1 MPHPPRPAAA
11 RAVDDLLRDLG
22 PRLRR
27 GGVPEAPAGRFAT
40 GITDIDRLLGGGFPR
55 GRLSEIAG
63 APSSGRTSLALALLA
78 GATRAGESCAVV
90 DAADGFDPR
99 AAASA
104 GVALPRV
111 LWVRAPGLRETLLA
125 SERVLEAEGFGLLL
139 LNATG
144 REAPSADFMRLAR
157 KASETQTALVALSLE
172 RTAGTAAA
180 VALEMEPARAHFT
193 GTPPLLEAVDVVAHL
208 VRHRSAPTGRSVRVR
223 LRAS

>member
-1 MPHPPRPAAA
+1 VPRPSRQAAA
-11 RAVDDLLRDLG
+11 RAVEDLLRDLG

-27 GGVPEAPAGRFAT
+27 GGVPEAPAGHFAT
-40 GITDIDRLLGGGFPR
+40 GIAEIDRLLGGGFPR

-78 GATRAGESCAVV
+78 GATHAGETCAVV

-104 GVALPRV
+104 GIVLPRV
-111 LWVRAPGLRETLLA
+111 LWVRAPGLREAFLA
-125 SERVLEAEGFGLLL
+125 TERVLEVAGFGLLL

-144 REAPSADFMRLAR
+144 RESPPADFVRLAR
-157 KASETQTALVALSLE
+157 KAVGTQTALVALSLE
-172 RTAGTAAA
+172 RAAGTAAT

-208 VRHRSAPTGRSVRVR
+208 VRHRSAPTGRSARVR

>member
-1 MPHPPRPAAA
+1 MPRSPRQAAA
-11 RAVDDLLRDLG
+11 RAVEDLLRDLG

-27 GGVPEAPAGRFAT
+27 GGVPDAPAGRFAT
-40 GITDIDRLLGGGFPR
+40 GIADIDRLLGGGFPR

-78 GATRAGESCAVV
+78 GATRAGETCAVV

-111 LWVRAPGLRETLLA
+111 LWVRAPGLREAFLA
-125 SERVLEAEGFGLLL
+125 TERVLEVAGFGLLL

-144 REAPSADFMRLAR
+144 RESPSAGFVRLAR
-157 KASETQTALVALSLE
+157 RVAGTHTALVALSLE
-172 RTAGTAAA
+172 RAAGTAAT

-208 VRHRSAPTGRSVRVR
+208 VRHRSAPTGRSARVR
-223 LRAS
+223 LRTS